1 MKKPLLKGDLVTL
14 RAPEPAD
21 IEILYNWENDPSV
34 WEYSNTLIPFSRF
47 QIEEY
52 ILASGQDI
60 FSTRQLRLMID
71 FPNRAGMPT
80 PIGTL
85 DIFEFDPVN
94 QRAGVGILI
103 CEPHREKGCAFD
115 ALSVLIRYAF
125 TKLPLH
131 QLFCNIAEDNE
142 ASIRLFEKAGFKK
155 CGIRKDWIR
164 REQGWTNEIQFQ
176 LIREEHTYGDY

>member
-1 MKKPLLKGDLVTL
+1 MKKTLLKGDLVTL

-21 IEILYNWENDPSV
+21 IEILYTWENDPSV
-34 WEYSNTLIPFSRF
+34 WDYSNTLIPFSRF

-71 FPNRAGMPT
+71 FPNEVGMPA

-103 CEPHREKGCAFD
+103 CEPHRKQGCAFD

-155 CGIRKDWIR
+155 CGMRKDWIR
-164 REQGWTNEIQFQ
+164 REQGWAIEIQFQ
-176 LIREEHTYGDY
+176 LIREEHAYDDH